1 MRELLDEAAKI
12 WLNIFC
18 LRLGGGCARRGEQ
31 EIDTLN

>member
-18 LRLGGGCARRGEQ
+18 L
-31 EIDTLN
+31 EIRWWQRWSGRAGIDILN